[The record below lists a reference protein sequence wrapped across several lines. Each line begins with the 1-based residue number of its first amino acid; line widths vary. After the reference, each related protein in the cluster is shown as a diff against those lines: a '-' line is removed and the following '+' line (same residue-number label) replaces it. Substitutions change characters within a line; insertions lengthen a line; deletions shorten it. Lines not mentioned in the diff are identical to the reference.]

1 MHSEYRRIVPGGETA
16 ILFIHGILG
25 TPRHFDAFV
34 ECIPETVSVWNIL
47 LDGHGKGVKDF
58 SKTSMAKWEAQVH
71 RVATELGQTHREIY
85 IVAHSM
91 GCLLALGEA
100 LMQPKIAGL
109 FFLAAP
115 LKLSLKPRM
124 VTNSMKVYLDRV
136 RPDDGPGMAAK
147 QCCGITHSPNFLLY
161 LGWIPRFL
169 ELFRKIRETRK
180 LLPGLTVPCTAFQSG
195 RDEMVS
201 RKSCRILRANP
212 HISVTEL
219 SHSRHFYYEKADRE
233 VLMEAFSDF
242 LTTL

>member
-34 ECIPETVSVWNIL
+34 EQVPKNVSVWNIL
-47 LDGHGKGVKDF
+47 LDGHGKGVREF
-58 SKTSMAKWEAQVH
+58 SRTSMTKWEEQVH
-71 RVATELGQTHREIY
+71 RAAAELGQSHRKIY
-85 IVAHSM
+85 VVAHSL
-91 GCLLALGEA
+91 GCLLTVGEA
-100 LMQPKIAGL
+100 LRSEKIVGL
-109 FFLAAP
+109 FLLAAP
-115 LKLSLKPRM
+115 MKLALKPRM
-124 VTNSMKVYLDRV
+124 VTNSLKVYFNRV

-180 LLPGLTVPCTAFQSG
+180 LLPGLAVPCIVFQSG

-219 SHSRHFYYEKADRE
+219 PRSGHFYYEKADRE
-233 VLMEAFSDF
+233 ALAKAFSVF
-242 LTTL
+242 LESL